1 MINSQCPKWVVR
13 KPHTITFTHPLLG
26 VVASVPN
33 SNRATY
39 GQIIV
44 LGRPAITGETI
55 FTLGQSGFL
64 QLVLPSS
71 FAFDSHF
78 MDQLGLF
85 TAFEYKPMSFFKNTQ
100 LHE

>member
-1 MINSQCPKWVVR
+1 MDRTEGS
-13 KPHTITFTHPLLG
+13 ITFSHPLLG

-44 LGRPAITGETI
+44 LGRPAITGEY

-71 FAFDSHF
+71 FAFDPHF

-85 TAFEYKPMSFFKNTQ
+85 RNFDYKPMRFSKTRSFTVSRAHR
-100 LHE
+100 LPD